1 MKRAVITGLGIVS
14 SIGNN
19 QQEVLASLREGRSGI
34 TFSQE
39 LKDSG
44 MRSHVW
50 GNVKL
55 DTTGLID
62 RKVVRFMSDAS
73 IYAFLSM
80 EQAIAD
86 AGLSPEA
93 YQNNPRV
100 GLIAGSGGGSPRFQ
114 VFGADAMRGPR
125 GLKAVGPY
133 VVTKAMASG
142 VSACLATPFK
152 IHGVNYSISSACATS
167 AHCIGNAVEQI
178 QLGKQDI
185 VFAGGGEELCWEMA
199 CEFDA
204 MGALSTKYNDTPE
217 KASRTYDAHR
227 DGFVI
232 AGGGGMVVVEELEHA
247 LARGAHIY
255 AEIVGYGA
263 TSDGA
268 DMVAPSG
275 EGAVRCMKMAM
286 HGVDTPIDY
295 LNSHGTSTPV
305 GDVKELAAIREVFG
319 DKSPAISATKAMT
332 GHSLGAAGVQEA
344 IYSLLMLE
352 HGFIAPSINIEE
364 LDEQAAGLNI
374 VTETTDRE
382 LTTVMSNSFGF
393 GDQRHA
399 GNAQAE
405 RLIRSRSDKTRQRR
419 IRHYA
424 PMRPPALT
432 QKGTRWFPFSHH

>member
-114 VFGADAMRGPR
+114 VFGADGMRGPR

-393 GDQRHA
+393 G
-399 GNAQAE
+399 GTNAT
-405 RLIRSRSDKTRQRR
+405 LV
-419 IRHYA
+419 
-424 PMRPPALT
+424 MRKL
-432 QKGTRWFPFSHH
+432 KD

>member
-55 DTTGLID
+55 DKTGLID

-393 GDQRHA
+393 G
-399 GNAQAE
+399 GTNAT
-405 RLIRSRSDKTRQRR
+405 LV
-419 IRHYA
+419 
-424 PMRPPALT
+424 MRKL
-432 QKGTRWFPFSHH
+432 KD